1 MATLINYHVTQI
13 MACQDSSVYPASST
27 CATGTNGS
35 TSATRTTSDTG
46 TTSEMDY

>member
-27 CATGTNGS
+27 
-35 TSATRTTSDTG
+35 SATRTTSDTG
-46 TTSEMDY
+46 TTSEMYY